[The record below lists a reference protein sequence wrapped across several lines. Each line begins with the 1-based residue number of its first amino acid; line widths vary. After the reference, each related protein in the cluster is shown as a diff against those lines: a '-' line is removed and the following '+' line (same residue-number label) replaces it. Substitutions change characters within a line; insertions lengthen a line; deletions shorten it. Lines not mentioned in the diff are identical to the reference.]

1 MNQYN
6 SNQTTEPGISKTF
19 RSDFRQT
26 KIREEFKSE
35 YKDLKQYFLSSERK
49 EELADMHPLKK
60 IFIPPWWIIKA
71 MYFRLTPFRRI
82 LLIVGLIILL
92 LSWDLQTGKE
102 GTSFS
107 MDLSAMLSGIIFL
120 FILALELKDKLLA
133 KTELEEGR
141 AIQLALMPEQSPKV
155 NGWDIWLYTR
165 SANDVGGDLLD
176 FIQIEE
182 DRYGI
187 AVGDVAGKGLSAAL
201 LMSKLQAS
209 IRAIAYDS
217 LSLSS
222 LGEKL
227 NTIFHRDSPAKIF
240 ASLLFSELKSENGE
254 INFIN
259 AGHFPPIIVR
269 RNNIE
274 KNQKNAPALGLLQD
288 ASFEEQNILLNQ
300 NEFVIIYSD
309 GLTEAE
315 NEAGDFFGEARLV
328 DLLKNKENF
337 SSLQLGEMILTKVDY
352 FVNKF
357 PAHDDLTLAILKKV

>member
-1 MNQYN
+1 MNQHN
-6 SNQTTEPGISKTF
+6 SNQSTELGISKTF
-19 RSDFRQT
+19 RSDFRKT

-35 YKDLKQYFLSSERK
+35 YKDLKQYFLSSERR
-49 EELADMHPLKK
+49 EELAGMHPLKK
-60 IFIPPWWIIKA
+60 IFILPWWIIKA

-187 AVGDVAGKGLSAAL
+187 AVGDIAGKGLSAAL

-240 ASLLFSELKSENGE
+240 ASLLYSEIKKWKW
-254 INFIN
+254 
-259 AGHFPPIIVR
+259 R
-269 RNNIE
+269 
-274 KNQKNAPALGLLQD
+274 
-288 ASFEEQNILLNQ
+288 
-300 NEFVIIYSD
+300 
-309 GLTEAE
+309 
-315 NEAGDFFGEARLV
+315 
-328 DLLKNKENF
+328 
-337 SSLQLGEMILTKVDY
+337 
-352 FVNKF
+352 NKF
-357 PAHDDLTLAILKKV
+357 HQCRSLPSYNCANK